1 MPATLSPKLQPFIA
15 DTQKLATKFNMSVEE
30 LERCRQNLRAGAQRR
45 VTEQATRRELAW
57 QLAHQATDLLKQ
69 QFQVE
74 RVVVFGSLLYPER
87 FTPWSDVDLAA
98 WGLTSKNW
106 LKAIMEVHHLSD
118 KIELN
123 LVDVGCCRPELLA
136 SIEREGKLL

>member
-1 MPATLSPKLQPFIA
+1 MTDQ
-15 DTQKLATKFNMSVEE
+15 QNMSVEE
-30 LERCRQNLRAGAQRR
+30 LERCRQNLRAGAQKW
-45 VTEQATRRELAW
+45 VIEQAARRELAW
-57 QLAHQATDLLKQ
+57 QLTRQAADLLKQ

-123 LVDVGCCRPELLA
+123 LVSVMNCPP
-136 SIEREGKLL
+136 KLLRVIEQEGVKL